1 MGDRHP
7 LASGLAIVNTLLIL
21 LLVAVI
27 ATGGVMAVGFSCV
40 LSDLRGYTLAIQALM
55 INQQDRHHPPPVEA
69 AINQHPDQDRV
80 DDADGR
86 HLGRGGDA
94 VQHRVADEDG
104 QDEGGDGD
112 DDQAAGLLP
121 RCALTHRRLPPGADE
136 DEDDDAEDEA
146 EEEDDEADESEDDD
160 SDEDSEDDE

>member
-55 INQQDRHHPPPVEA
+55 INQQDRHHPQGHPGGA
-69 AINQHPDQDRV
+69 AAPGQH
-80 DDADGR
+80 
-86 HLGRGGDA
+86 
-94 VQHRVADEDG
+94 
-104 QDEGGDGD
+104 
-112 DDQAAGLLP
+112 
-121 RCALTHRRLPPGADE
+121 
-136 DEDDDAEDEA
+136 
-146 EEEDDEADESEDDD
+146 SELN
-160 SDEDSEDDE
+160 